1 MGEAQEK
8 LFRSSARV
16 QKESKQHREGLL
28 DATEVSLEEKMMRA
42 QAIQENNQNVLFTLT
57 ELANEF
63 PEIESSLAMALTKE
77 NLRLPHRLHRPVSK
91 DNTRNSIEYKLYKFC
106 SVIVVEYH

>member
-1 MGEAQEK
+1 MGKSEAARKLKRLQAQAKQSAEN

-16 QKESKQHREGLL
+16 QKESKQHREGQM
-28 DATEVSLEEKMMRA
+28 DGTEVSLEEKMMRA
-42 QAIQENNQNVLFTLT
+42 QAIQENIQNVLFTLT

-77 NLRLPHRLHRPVSK
+77 NLRLPQRPPSAASS
-91 DNTRNSIEYKLYKFC
+91 TAST
-106 SVIVVEYH
+106 S